1 MITMQWGIS
10 DSSRTLAASV
20 VTAVLA
26 MGCAYPVPVAAQ
38 QAPAI
43 TTTPTLTTTSSPYD
57 TASASTQ
64 PTGGSTFSQAQL
76 DQMLAPIAL
85 YPDAL
90 LSQVLMAATYPAEV
104 AEAARWSKAHSKQSG
119 DAAVTAV
126 QSQTWD
132 ASVKS
137 LVAFPQVIQMMGD
150 KPDWVQN
157 LGDAFLASSK
167 QVLDTA
173 QRLRARA
180 KANGSL
186 ESNPEQTV
194 TVQTTDTQ
202 QSVIAITPANPQVVY
217 VPAYNPAVVYGA
229 WPYPAYPPFYW
240 PAYYPGAALAGGIA
254 FGVGFAATAALWG
267 GCNWGRG
274 EVNIDV
280 NRYNS
285 INVNQRLSANQTT
298 FQHNAASRRGVPYR
312 DAASQQQ
319 FGKNLQGAQ
328 QRTAYRGR
336 SDQSR
341 DFERQQAES
350 TLRQRGFTGGGSGFS
365 RGDAFDGRF
374 GGDHAFRGAGGGGQ
388 MGEFDR
394 GFASRES
401 IGGGFQRGPQ
411 LGRGGF
417 GGGRFGGGGFH
428 GGRR

>member
-1 MITMQWGIS
+1 M
-10 DSSRTLAASV
+10 A
-20 VTAVLA
+20 
-26 MGCAYPVPVAAQ
+26 
-38 QAPAI
+38 
-43 TTTPTLTTTSSPYD
+43 TTTSNPSGV
-57 TASASTQ
+57 ASASMQ
-64 PTGGSTFSQAQL
+64 PAAESTFSQAQL
-76 DQMLAPIAL
+76 DQMMAPIAL

-104 AEAARWSKAHSKQSG
+104 ADAARWSKTHSKESG
-119 DAAVTAV
+119 DAAVKAV
-126 QSQTWD
+126 QSESWD

-157 LGDAFLASSK
+157 LGDAFLASSR
-167 QVLDTA
+167 QVLDAA

-186 ESNPEQTV
+186 ESSPQQTV
-194 TVQTTDTQ
+194 TVQTTETQ
-202 QSVIAITPANPQVVY
+202 QSAIAITPANPQVVY

-240 PAYYPGAALAGGIA
+240 PAYYPGYYPGAALATGIA

-274 EVNIDV
+274 DVNINVD
-280 NRYNS
+280 RYNS

-312 DAASQQQ
+312 DSASQQQ
-319 FGKNLQGAQ
+319 FGKNLQGAP
-328 QRTAYRGR
+328 QRSDYRGR
-336 SDQSR
+336 ADQSR
-341 DFERQQAES
+341 DFQRQQAES
-350 TLRQRGFTGGGSGFS
+350 ALRQRGFSGGEGGMS
-365 RGDAFDGRF
+365 RGDAFGGGGFR
-374 GGDHAFRGAGGGGQ
+374 GDHAFRGAGGGDQ
-388 MGEFDR
+388 MQQFDR

-401 IGGGFQRGPQ
+401 MGGGFEG
-411 LGRGGF
+411 
-417 GGGRFGGGGFH
+417 GGGRFGGGGFGGGGRFGGGGFG